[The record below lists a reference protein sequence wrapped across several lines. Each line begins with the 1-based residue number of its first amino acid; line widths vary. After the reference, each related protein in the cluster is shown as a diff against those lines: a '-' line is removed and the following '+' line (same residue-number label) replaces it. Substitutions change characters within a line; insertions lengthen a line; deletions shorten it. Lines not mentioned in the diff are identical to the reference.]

1 MLHRKKQGPQPYV
14 SGRGGL
20 VALPGP
26 GSCRP
31 GRRNI
36 ACKVENGGGMVK
48 VHKRAVLDVV
58 QEAPDSG
65 AAGVPATTAGPGAGA
80 ARPSPKDH
88 GFAVLF
94 AACVELQDLLRC
106 AEEERDGLRAEN
118 SALLR
123 HVHQLQARCLELY
136 ARVRELE
143 GAGNGDGSPPPAL
156 PHNSGTPNDDARR
169 TSKPAS
175 AARASPLQALLRSG
189 NVLVDSSSE
198 GLGGGCQRVGDS
210 FSDGH
215 GDGDVN
221 RDEIPMGNQIWALM
235 DQSVRLRIEQ
245 WVVEQGRAVTVH
257 GPPSEQRSLDGGGSV
272 GRSSTR
278 YSTSRAPSATD
289 YGSITHGGAL
299 ADEEGLLS
307 LCDDDSCVT
316 DADCASNADGSTDAE
331 WPLAELVA
339 AVSPPHRQ
347 AVSRAAAQHRT
358 RSDAAV
364 RTAAPSTRRAQPD
377 GKRSAKVE
385 DGECGGGTKVPRDSE
400 GDALWGLGH
409 AVEVEWGGT
418 MDTGEPDLEKQPSS
432 RRHAAQHRRG
442 RLRAGAEAGT
452 LFVPNQTLFGRIMA
466 GMQDRMPG
474 VLPDV
479 LTPDLRDDFASF

>member
-1 MLHRKKQGPQPYV
+1 MGGERSSCCTCQISQDKEERALVAPPQKAGATALR
-14 SGRGGL
+14 SREGRPRRAAGGQATGL
-20 VALPGP
+20 VPAAAGAIL
-26 GSCRP
+26 R
-31 GRRNI
+31 
-36 ACKVENGGGMVK
+36 AKLKTEAMVK

-245 WVVEQGRAVTVH
+245 WVVEQGRAV
-257 GPPSEQRSLDGGGSV
+257 
-272 GRSSTR
+272 
-278 YSTSRAPSATD
+278 
-289 YGSITHGGAL
+289 
-299 ADEEGLLS
+299 
-307 LCDDDSCVT
+307 
-316 DADCASNADGSTDAE
+316 
-331 WPLAELVA
+331 
-339 AVSPPHRQ
+339 
-347 AVSRAAAQHRT
+347 
-358 RSDAAV
+358 
-364 RTAAPSTRRAQPD
+364 
-377 GKRSAKVE
+377 
-385 DGECGGGTKVPRDSE
+385 
-400 GDALWGLGH
+400 
-409 AVEVEWGGT
+409 
-418 MDTGEPDLEKQPSS
+418 
-432 RRHAAQHRRG
+432 
-442 RLRAGAEAGT
+442 
-452 LFVPNQTLFGRIMA
+452 
-466 GMQDRMPG
+466 
-474 VLPDV
+474 
-479 LTPDLRDDFASF
+479 